1 MCLNCWVAQTVIPR
15 VCDTL
20 DALPE
25 HQQHVRVVRHTVQPP
40 PRALTSS
47 CSLSFCHLLPQK
59 LQVLTALDACQRGG
73 KLFDTVQNTHSH
85 SRAHCPFCN
94 CSSRS
99 PTHHFQALAILR
111 EPWLCDAVPSL
122 VLHSVTIQVRHSCHY
137 CVTCVSDSALT
148 SSSFSSSSPSQV
160 IMTTWHECAPQVAS
174 GAPAGPRA
182 MRAAVRSQIPTSEL
196 NDDHSKGLARVR
208 R

>member
-25 HQQHVRVVRHTVQPP
+25 HQQHVCCATRLTTS

-47 CSLSFCHLLPQK
+47 CSLSFCHFLPQK

-73 KLFDTVQNTHSH
+73 KLFDTVQNTQSH

-94 CSSRS
+94 CSS
-99 PTHHFQALAILR
+99 PTPPTTFRHWPSYESHGFVMLCPRLCCTVLR
-111 EPWLCDAVPSL
+111 FRCTTAATTVSH
-122 VLHSVTIQVRHSCHY
+122 VSVTVPDLLLLLLC
-137 CVTCVSDSALT
+137 AL
-148 SSSFSSSSPSQV
+148 P
-160 IMTTWHECAPQVAS
+160 
-174 GAPAGPRA
+174 GD
-182 MRAAVRSQIPTSEL
+182 
-196 NDDHSKGLARVR
+196 NDNLA
-208 R
+208 